1 MERGTVRVKC
11 PRTQRRSPAL
21 ANYVPRTART
31 RVNRAN
37 HHVKRAFPHA
47 LNVCSDAAS
56 DFQVRQSNLTK
67 NDRKKFNTVLII
79 EVHAR
84 DIIDSFVR
92 DR

>member
-1 MERGTVRVKC
+1 MPSC
-11 PRTQRRSPAL
+11 AL
-21 ANYVPRTART
+21 M
-31 RVNRAN
+31 
-37 HHVKRAFPHA
+37 
-47 LNVCSDAAS
+47 L
-56 DFQVRQSNLTK
+56 QVRQPNLTK